1 MMDLSIVIPLYNEDE
16 SINDIILVTHS
27 VGHHSFKVVDKSTD
41 YNTMF
46 KNIKSKKIKYWL
58 FGHTHYDI
66 NDKINNIKYIC
77 NPRGRPDDFNR
88 ENYNLKS
95 FTI

>member
-1 MMDLSIVIPLYNEDE
+1 MNNVIKRAKYEYNKIKNLIEKYDKDE

-46 KNIKSKKIKYWL
+46 KNIKSKKIKYWF
-58 FGHTHYDI
+58 FGHTHYD
-66 NDKINNIKYIC
+66 
-77 NPRGRPDDFNR
+77 
-88 ENYNLKS
+88 
-95 FTI
+95 